1 MLPPVVLLSALDS
14 LRAFRGVEWRGGRGG
29 GRGGAR
35 ESLLT
40 FGQIVAGEYW
50 DADP

>member
-1 MLPPVVLLSALDS
+1 VA
-14 LRAFRGVEWRGGRGG
+14 WREKKR
-29 GRGGAR
+29 RGGAR

-50 DADP
+50 DANP